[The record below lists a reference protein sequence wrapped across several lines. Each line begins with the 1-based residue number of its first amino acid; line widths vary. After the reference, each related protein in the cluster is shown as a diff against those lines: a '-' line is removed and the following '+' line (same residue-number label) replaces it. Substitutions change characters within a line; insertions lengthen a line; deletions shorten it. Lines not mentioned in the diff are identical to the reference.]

1 MLLAIDTGGT
11 KTLVAGFNSDG
22 SMREPIRF
30 ETPKDNHK
38 YLDTLVNT
46 IKTNYDLSEIE
57 AIVIALPGIIDEG
70 VALHCPNLDWH
81 NFDIKNKL
89 SAIFKPT
96 KILVEN
102 DANLAGL
109 AEIRSLDK
117 IPANGLYI
125 TISTGI
131 GTGIISYGKI
141 NQSLSKSEGGH
152 MILEH
157 DGIFRQWEDFASGR
171 AIKLRYSKYA
181 KDIHSN
187 RAWYQITKDI
197 SSGLL
202 AIIPV
207 LQPDII
213 IIGGSIGTYF
223 NRYSDT
229 LNDYLNEKLP
239 KIINRPIIKQAV
251 HPEQAVLYGC
261 YYHAVDSIDS

>member
-1 MLLAIDTGGT
+1 MLIAIDTGGT
-11 KTLVAGFNSDG
+11 KTLVAGFKDDG
-22 SMREPIRF
+22 SMLEPIRF
-30 ETPKDNHK
+30 ETPKDKHK
-38 YLDTLVNT
+38 YIDSLMST
-46 IKTNYDLSEIE
+46 IKTHYELSQID
-57 AIVIALPGIIDEG
+57 AIVIAMPGIIDNG
-70 VALHCPNLDWH
+70 IALHCPNLEWH
-81 NFDIKNKL
+81 NFDIRGQLESHFPK
-89 SAIFKPT
+89 S

-109 AEIRSLDK
+109 AEFRSLK
-117 IPANGLYI
+117 EVPENGLYI

-141 NQSLSKSEGGH
+141 NQSLSKSEAGH

-157 DGIFRQWEDFASGR
+157 DGVFRQWEDFASGR

-181 KDIHSN
+181 KDIHSK
-187 RAWYQITKDI
+187 RVWYQITKDI

-207 LQPDII
+207 LQPEII

-223 NRYSDT
+223 DRYADT
-229 LNDYLNEKLP
+229 LSSYLDEKLP
-239 KIINRPIIKQAV
+239 KIIGRPIIKQAI

-261 YYHAVDSIDS
+261 YYHAIDTLNS